1 MGKRG
6 KVVARFRDG
15 RTVKG
20 YILDFIPD
28 KNLFRVV
35 APESD
40 DHRVETVSISDL
52 KAIFFV
58 KSFDGDRRRVKS
70 NQLAKQALR
79 EAVNLKVK
87 VTFPDAEVLYGTT
100 SRYSKKKKNFFLTL
114 TDTSNNN
121 DMVYVVGDSTLSVAS
136 WK

>member
-1 MGKRG
+1 MRNRN

-20 YILDFIPD
+20 YMLDFAPD
-28 KNLFRVV
+28 KDVFHVV
-35 APESD
+35 APEPD
-40 DHRVETVSISDL
+40 DQRVEAVSISDL

-58 KSFDGDRRRVKS
+58 KSFHGDRDRVKS
-70 NQLAKQALR
+70 NELAKQALR
-79 EAVNLKVK
+79 QIVKLKLK
-87 VTFPDAEVLYGTT
+87 VTFPDAEVLHGTT
-100 SRYSKKKKNFFLTL
+100 SRYSKKQNFFLTP

-136 WK
+136 WI

>member
-1 MGKRG
+1 MPKRN

-20 YILDFIPD
+20 YMVGFIPD
-28 KNLFRVV
+28 KNVFHVV
-35 APESD
+35 APEPD
-40 DHRVETVSISDL
+40 NHKVEAVSISDL

-58 KSFDGDRRRVKS
+58 KSFHGDPDRVKS
-70 NQLAKQALR
+70 NECAKRALR
-79 EAVNLKVK
+79 NVTNLKVK
-87 VTFPDAEVLYGTT
+87 VTFPDAELLYGTT
-100 SRYSKKKKNFFLTL
+100 SAYSKKNFFLTP

-136 WK
+136 WR

>member
-1 MGKRG
+1 MGKRD

-20 YILDFIPD
+20 YMLGFIPD
-28 KNLFRVV
+28 KNVFHVV

-40 DHRVETVSISDL
+40 DHRVEAVSISDL

-58 KSFDGDRRRVKS
+58 KSFHGNRLRVKS

-79 EAVNLKVK
+79 KTVNLKVK

-100 SRYSKKKKNFFLTL
+100 SRYSKKKNFFLTP

>member
-1 MGKRG
+1 MPKRN

-20 YILDFIPD
+20 YMLGFNPD
-28 KNLFRVV
+28 QNVFHVV
-35 APESD
+35 AREPY
-40 DHRVETVSISDL
+40 DHRVEAVSISDL

-58 KSFDGDRRRVKS
+58 KSFHGDRYRLKS
-70 NQLAKQALR
+70 NELAKHALR
-79 EAVNLKVK
+79 KTVKLKVK
-87 VTFPDAEVLYGTT
+87 VTFRDTEVLYGTA
-100 SRYSKKKKNFFLTL
+100 SCYSKKKNFFLTP

-136 WK
+136 WI

>member
-1 MGKRG
+1 MRKGN

-20 YILDFIPD
+20 YMLGFIPD
-28 KNLFRVV
+28 KNVFQVV
-35 APESD
+35 APEPD
-40 DHRVETVSISDL
+40 DHRVEAVSISDL

-58 KSFDGDRRRVKS
+58 KSFHGDRYRVKS
-70 NQLAKQALR
+70 NEFAKQALR
-79 EAVNLKVK
+79 KTVKLKVK

-100 SRYSKKKKNFFLTL
+100 SRCSKKQNFFLTP
-114 TDTSNNN
+114 TDTFNNN

-136 WK
+136 WR

>member
-20 YILDFIPD
+20 YMLGFIPD
-28 KNLFRVV
+28 KNVFHVV
-35 APESD
+35 APEPD
-40 DHRVETVSISDL
+40 DQRVEAVSISDL

-58 KSFDGDRRRVKS
+58 KSFHGDRHRVKS

-79 EAVNLKVK
+79 KIVNLKVK

-100 SRYSKKKKNFFLTL
+100 SRYSKKKNFFLAP

-136 WK
+136 WI